1 MTSGRIQRE
10 TKRDPFLTS
19 IPASP
24 WSHATSE
31 PYLVVMKRQLA
42 TAFAD
47 GHRVLGL
54 VNVADNTAVNSRV
67 VQTANVRRSAI
78 IPNLVGVAA
87 LYGAVASKRHQSI
100 RTFA

>member
-10 TKRDPFLTS
+10 SKKDPFLTS

-47 GHRVLGL
+47 VDIGY
-54 VNVADNTAVNSRV
+54 
-67 VQTANVRRSAI
+67 QI
-78 IPNLVGVAA
+78 W
-87 LYGAVASKRHQSI
+87 
-100 RTFA
+100 